1 MKKSDKSTAKKHE
14 APALTLETRENQLV
28 ALAMNL
34 AEERL
39 RDGKATSQEIVYFLK
54 AGAPDEKLKRQ
65 LLEAQAELAQ
75 AKAAAIKAEKQ
86 NAELFAEA
94 IAAFKDYS
102 GETYEESEPD
112 QVVLASYD
120 S

>member
-1 MKKSDKSTAKKHE
+1 MKKSNESTPKKHE
-14 APALTLETRENQLV
+14 APALTVETRENQLV

-34 AEERL
+34 AEKRL
-39 RDGKATSQEIVYFLK
+39 REGKATSQEIVYFLK

-75 AKAAAIKAEKQ
+75 AKAEAIKSEKH

-102 GETYEESEPD
+102 GE
-112 QVVLASYD
+112 SYD
-120 S
+120 DSEQSEDVYTTYDV